1 MSKDKYRQ
9 NPNTIIAP
17 DMDEL
22 DILGKLIEK
31 YYDGVTYDEHTKE
44 LSIPNKLID
53 EIMNE

>member
-1 MSKDKYRQ
+1 MNKDRYKL

-17 DMDEL
+17 EMDEL
-22 DILGKLIEK
+22 DIFGKLMEK
-31 YYDGVTYDEHTKE
+31 YYDGVAYDKNTKE